1 MIPVRQVGALN
12 PEAINKQDH
21 LIINTLR
28 TKYNGEVLWPII
40 ISKLNTD
47 SKRYIYEF
55 SHRHAYNQIDIV
67 DKPLSNSNIPNLFI
81 DYVNKE
87 LLGPINENWKSKFLE
102 CEDTYNFIQQHDEGN
117 NFRTVD
123 VDYLWKA
130 AGQWKAIELTTFF
143 VSFKAIDV
151 ARKVI
156 QKMNRRPTWQ
166 GANGMIA
173 WRSII
178 DFANDIN
185 ANIYVVCMSSASST
199 DTTIIP
205 GSNAYIFP
213 LTSENLDRISKGE
226 IPENDVFLSFSEF
239 EAWL

>member
-1 MIPVRQVGALN
+1 MSGL
-12 PEAINKQDH
+12 INGT
-21 LIINTLR
+21 TL
-28 TKYNGEVLWPII
+28 
-40 ISKLNTD
+40 
-47 SKRYIYEF
+47 
-55 SHRHAYNQIDIV
+55 
-67 DKPLSNSNIPNLFI
+67 
-81 DYVNKE
+81 
-87 LLGPINENWKSKFLE
+87 
-102 CEDTYNFIQQHDEGN
+102 
-117 NFRTVD
+117 
-123 VDYLWKA
+123 VDYLWKT

-173 WRSII
+173 WRTII

-185 ANIYVVCMSSASST
+185 ANIYVVCMNSVSST